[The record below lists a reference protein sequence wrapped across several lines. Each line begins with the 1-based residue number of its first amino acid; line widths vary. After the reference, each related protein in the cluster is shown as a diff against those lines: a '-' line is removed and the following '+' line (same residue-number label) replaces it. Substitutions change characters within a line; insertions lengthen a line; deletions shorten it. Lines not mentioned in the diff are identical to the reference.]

1 MAILGVVMNS
11 ILMIDDDEKLLTT
24 MGIHLSRMG
33 LELETSTDGAKG
45 LEMAINGDYSLVIID
60 GNLPSL
66 DGFEVCQR
74 LREKN
79 QSIPIVMLTSRAEE
93 VDTVVGL
100 ESGADDYITK
110 PFQLAELE
118 ARIRALLRRVNLADG
133 KSNASQDDLV
143 RHGQMSIDQ
152 KKREISIGGR
162 KVEVTPLEFDL
173 LLFFALNPGQ
183 VFSRL
188 QLLNNVWGTSYEGY
202 EHSVNLAVSRLRSKI
217 AIYSEGAEYI
227 LTARGV
233 GYRFATEDELEARS

>member
-1 MAILGVVMNS
+1 MNS

-24 MGIHLSRMG
+24 MGIHLGRMG
-33 LELETSTDGAKG
+33 LGFETSTDGAEG
-45 LEMAINGDYSLVIID
+45 LEKAINGDYSLVIID

-74 LREKN
+74 LRESN

-118 ARIRALLRRVNLADG
+118 ARIKALLRRVNIAS
-133 KSNASQDDLV
+133 SNSGSFKEDV
-143 RHGQMSIDQ
+143 IRFGEFSINRN
-152 KKREISIGGR
+152 KREVTLGSRNI
-162 KVEVTPLEFDL
+162 EVTPLEFDL
-173 LLFFALNPGQ
+173 LCFFALNPGQ

-202 EHSVNLAVSRLRSKI
+202 EHSVNLAISRLRAKI
-217 AIYSEGAEYI
+217 GDNSENSNYI

-233 GYRFATEDELEARS
+233 GYRFVTQEELDDQT